1 METKLSTF
9 IDSLPSGTL
18 YVLVRWP
25 FFQSFKQY
33 SWFDEECVYWG
44 TWDAESII
52 KAYFIPL
59 GRMQEL
65 HALGDPETFL
75 FTVIGRA

>member
-1 METKLSTF
+1 METNLSTF

-33 SWFDEECVYWG
+33 PWFDDECVYYG
-44 TWDAESII
+44 TWDPESII

-59 GRMQEL
+59 ARMQEL
-65 HALGDPETFL
+65 HDQGDPELFL
-75 FTVIGRA
+75 FTIIGRP

>member
-1 METKLSTF
+1 MDTTHAAF

-25 FFQSFKQY
+25 FFEHLKKH
-33 SWFDEECVYWG
+33 SWFDDECVYYG

-52 KAYFIPL
+52 KAYFVPL
-59 GRMQEL
+59 ARMFEL
-65 HALGDPETFL
+65 HTQGDPETFL
-75 FTVIGRA
+75 FTIIGRA